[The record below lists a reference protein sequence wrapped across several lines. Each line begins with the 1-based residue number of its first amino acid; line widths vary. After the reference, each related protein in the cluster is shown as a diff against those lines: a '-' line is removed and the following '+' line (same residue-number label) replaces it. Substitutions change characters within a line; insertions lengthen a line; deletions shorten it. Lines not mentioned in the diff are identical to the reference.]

1 MRGNLASRPWIIL
14 TAFGVL
20 AAVLYLL
27 SVLLTMPDEAHSLV
41 QAVAEALVGVDRRG
55 PRRRAAA
62 AAAFW

>member
-41 QAVAEALVGVDRRG
+41 QAVAEPVT
-55 PRRRAAA
+55 
-62 AAAFW
+62 